1 MSDTTNAAAADT
13 NHDGATA
20 TVVPR
25 ADLSFV
31 GLRANSSAEVLTAF
45 ATQALAVGAVHP
57 TYEVALLERESAY
70 PTGLPTVIPVAIP
83 HADVEHAIESGLGIA
98 MLAEP
103 VHFGE
108 MGGADSTVAAR
119 VAVLILVT
127 EPHAQTEMLTQLIA
141 VFQLD
146 GWHEALSAATTPE
159 ELASAFAGLLASTG
173 Q

>member
-1 MSDTTNAAAADT
+1 MSDQTNANTTNE
-13 NHDGATA
+13 HDLVTSSA
-20 TVVPR
+20 VVPR

-31 GLRANSSAEVLTAF
+31 GLHANTSAEVLSAF
-45 ATQALAVGAVHP
+45 ASQALAVGAVHP
-57 TYEVALLERESAY
+57 TYEAALLAREIAY

-83 HADVEHAIESGLGIA
+83 HADVEHAIQSGLGIA
-98 MLAEP
+98 MLAQP
-103 VHFGE
+103 VEFGE
-108 MGGADSTVAAR
+108 MGGADSTVAAH

-146 GWHEALSAATTPE
+146 GWHDALSAATTPE
-159 ELASAFAGLLASTG
+159 ELASTFAELLASTN

>member
-1 MSDTTNAAAADT
+1 MSDADNT
-13 NHDGATA
+13 KTA
-20 TVVPR
+20 VVPR

-31 GLRANSSAEVLTAF
+31 GFEAADSTDVLSAF
-45 ATQALAVGAVHP
+45 AARALEVGAVHP
-57 TYEVALLERESAY
+57 SYEAALLARELAY

-98 MLAEP
+98 MLAKP
-103 VHFGE
+103 VAFGE
-108 MGGADSTVAAR
+108 MGGADSMVAAQ

-127 EPHAQTEMLTQLIA
+127 QPHAQTEMLTQLIA

-146 GWHEALSAATTPE
+146 GWYEKLSTAKTPAELAAT
-159 ELASAFAGLLASTG
+159 FAELLASTT